1 MSELASYRLAPLVGR
16 IDGPAS
22 RAWDLGER
30 AWEMMAEGRDVI
42 HLGVGDPDMDVA
54 PQVRAALEGALA
66 AGRTH
71 YSPLAGESGLR
82 AAIARHASALYR
94 VPVAPQEVV
103 VCAGAQG
110 ALYAVLQV
118 VAGPGDEVIVLTPHY
133 TTYPACVAAG
143 GARMVSVPLDQARGY
158 QPDLAA
164 IAAAITPA
172 TRAILINSPSNP
184 SGAVFDAATMRALV
198 ALAEANGVWLISDE
212 VYWSLCYDGPHASAL
227 ARAPGAGR
235 VIVINSLSKSH
246 AMTGFRIGWAIGP
259 QGLIDAV
266 ALLAQALYFGI
277 SQFVQDAAAVALDDA
292 TIPPTVTAR
301 FHERRDALVAALR
314 AEAGLPFAAPAGGM
328 FLLVDVSE
336 TGLDG
341 EAFASGLLEAEG
353 VAIVP
358 GFGFGAEA
366 AHLVRIGFLATPER
380 LTEAARRIG
389 RYRATLPG

>member
-1 MSELASYRLAPLVGR
+1 MVGR
-16 IDGPAS
+16 IGGRAAS
-22 RAWDLGER
+22 
-30 AWEMMAEGRDVI
+30 AWELGARADELMAQGRDII

-54 PQVRAALEGALA
+54 PQVRAALEAALE

-71 YSPLAGESGLR
+71 YSPLAGEDGLRQAIAAHASGLYGV
-82 AAIARHASALYR
+82 A
-94 VPVAPQEVV
+94 VAPDEVM

-164 IAAAITPA
+164 IARAITPR
-172 TRAILINSPSNP
+172 TRALLINSPGNP
-184 SGAVFDAATMRALV
+184 SGAVFPADTMAALV
-198 ALAEANGVWLISDE
+198 AMAEAHGIWLISDE
-212 VYWSLCYDGPHASAL
+212 VYWSLCYDGPHAPAL
-227 ARAPGAGR
+227 MRAPGEGR
-235 VIVINSLSKSH
+235 VVVVNSLSKSH
-246 AMTGFRIGWAIGP
+246 AMTGFRIGWTIGP
-259 QGLIDAV
+259 RPLIEAV
-266 ALLAQALYFGI
+266 ALLGQALYFGI
-277 SQFVQDAAAVALDDA
+277 SQFVQDAAAAALNDP

-341 EAFASGLLEAEG
+341 EAFARGLLETEG
-353 VAIVP
+353 VAIIP
-358 GFGFGAEA
+358 GFGFGDEA
-366 AHLVRIGFLATPER
+366 AHLVRIGFLGTPER
-380 LTEAARRIG
+380 LAEAARRIG